1 MRNRVRA
8 PTLKVMACGGSR
20 ANLRSVEALT
30 ERISELVAKR
40 QELRR
45 SDASLP
51 AIERN
56 RLEIARAQWDLS
68 HALIERYL
76 PSPSRTAA

>member
-1 MRNRVRA
+1 MG
-8 PTLKVMACGGSR
+8 CGGSR
-20 ANLRSVEALT
+20 VNLRSVEALT
-30 ERISELVAKR
+30 ERISGLVAHR

-51 AIERN
+51 AIEQN
-56 RLEIARAQWDLS
+56 RIEIARAQWELS

-76 PSPSRTAA
+76 PSPSRSAA